1 MPAKKSASKSR
12 TSAKASASS
21 PAKPT
26 VLLIGASGTLGRAV
40 HTELAQRHRVIT
52 ASRRGKQRVD
62 ITDSA
67 SIQRLLDATGKLD
80 AIVCCAGH
88 VHFGALAQM
97 TQGLYAIGL
106 RDKLMGQVNLAL
118 LGRDY
123 LNDGGSITLITGIL
137 AEQPIRAGSSASM
150 VNGAL
155 EAFVRAAAIE
165 LPRGLRINAVS
176 PNVFAESMPG
186 YAPYFRGFEAIP
198 VARAALAFSRSVEG
212 AQTGQ
217 VYRVY

>member
-1 MPAKKSASKSR
+1 MPKKTPSKSVP
-12 TSAKASASS
+12 K
-21 PAKPT
+21 
-26 VLLIGASGTLGRAV
+26 VLLVGASGTLGRAV
-40 HTELAQRHRVIT
+40 HAELARRHEVLT
-52 ASRRGKQRVD
+52 ASRNGKLKVD
-62 ITDSA
+62 ITDST
-67 SIQRLLDATGKLD
+67 SIHRLFKKTGNVD
-80 AIVCCAGH
+80 AIVCAAGK
-88 VHFGALAQM
+88 VHFGALAEM
-97 TQGLYAIGL
+97 TEELYAIGL

-118 LGRDY
+118 IGRDY

-137 AEQPIRAGSSASM
+137 AEQPIRLGSSASM
-150 VNGAL
+150 VNGAI
-155 EAFVRAAAIE
+155 EAFVRAAAVE

-217 VYRVY
+217 VYKVF

>member
-1 MPAKKSASKSR
+1 MPKQS
-12 TSAKASASS
+12 TNN
-21 PAKPT
+21 PAAPK
-26 VLLIGASGTLGRAV
+26 VLLVGASGTLGRAV
-40 HTELAQRHRVIT
+40 HAELALRHEVLA
-52 ASRRGKQRVD
+52 ASRDGKLKVD

-67 SIQRLLDATGKLD
+67 CIRRLFKKIGKVDAVVCTAGK
-80 AIVCCAGH
+80 
-88 VHFGALAQM
+88 VHFGALAEM
-97 TQGLYAIGL
+97 TEELYAIGL

-118 LGRDY
+118 IGRDY

-137 AEQPIRAGSSASM
+137 AEQPIRFGSSASM
-150 VNGAL
+150 VNGAI
-155 EAFVRAAAIE
+155 EAFVRAAAVE

-217 VYRVY
+217 VYRVF

>member
-1 MPAKKSASKSR
+1 MPKKPAAKLPK
-12 TSAKASASS
+12 
-21 PAKPT
+21 

-40 HTELAQRHRVIT
+40 DEELAQRHDVVA
-52 ASRRGKQRVD
+52 ASRRGKLKVD
-62 ITDSA
+62 ISDSA
-67 SIQRLLDATGKLD
+67 SIRRLFKRIGRVD
-80 AIVCCAGH
+80 AIVCAAGN
-88 VHFGALAQM
+88 VHFGPLAQM
-97 TQGLYAIGL
+97 TEELFAIGL
-106 RDKLMGQVNLAL
+106 RDKLMGQVNLAMI
-118 LGRDY
+118 GQDY
-123 LNDGGSITLITGIL
+123 LNDAGSITLITGIL
-137 AEQPIRAGSSASM
+137 SEQPIRAGSSASM

-176 PNVFAESMPG
+176 PNVFQESMPG
-186 YAPYFRGFEAIP
+186 YAPFFRGFEAIP

>member
-1 MPAKKSASKSR
+1 MPKQSANK
-12 TSAKASASS
+12 
-21 PAKPT
+21 PAPPK
-26 VLLIGASGTLGRAV
+26 VLLVGASGTLGRAV
-40 HTELAQRHRVIT
+40 HAELALRHQVLA
-52 ASRRGKQRVD
+52 ASRNCKLTVD

-67 SIQRLLDATGKLD
+67 SIRRLFKKTGKVD
-80 AIVCCAGH
+80 AIVCTAGK
-88 VHFGALAQM
+88 VHFGALEEM
-97 TQGLYAIGL
+97 TEELYAIGL
-106 RDKLMGQVNLAL
+106 RDKLMGQVNLAMV
-118 LGRDY
+118 GRDY

-137 AEQPIRAGSSASM
+137 AEQPIRFGSSASM
-150 VNGAL
+150 VNGAI
-155 EAFVRAAAIE
+155 EAFVRAAAVE

-217 VYRVY
+217 VYKVF

>member
-1 MPAKKSASKSR
+1 MAPRKS
-12 TSAKASASS
+12 SAK
-21 PAKPT
+21 PK
-26 VLLIGASGTLGRAV
+26 VLLVGASGTLGRAV
-40 HTELAQRHRVIT
+40 HRELAARHQVIA
-52 ASRRGKQRVD
+52 ASRKGKLKVD

-67 SIQRLLDATGKLD
+67 SIRRLFEQTGTVD
-80 AIVCCAGH
+80 AIACAAGN
-88 VHFGALAQM
+88 VHFGALGEM
-97 TQGLYAIGL
+97 TEEKFAIGL

-118 LGRDY
+118 LGLER
-123 LNDGGSITLITGIL
+123 LRDGGSITLITGIL
-137 AEQPIRAGSSASM
+137 ADQPIRYGASASM

-165 LPRGLRINAVS
+165 LPRGIRINAVS

-186 YAPYFRGFEAIP
+186 YAPFFRGFEAIP
-198 VARAALAFSRSVEG
+198 VARAALAYSRSIEG